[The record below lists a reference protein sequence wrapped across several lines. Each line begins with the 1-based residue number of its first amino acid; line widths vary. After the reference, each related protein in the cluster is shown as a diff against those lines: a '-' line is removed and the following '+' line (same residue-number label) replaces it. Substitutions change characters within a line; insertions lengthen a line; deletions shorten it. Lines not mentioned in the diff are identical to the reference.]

1 MKAKPRI
8 TRPVKSRAKYICP
21 GCRTEFFIDGI
32 GGAYGLHPKD
42 FDDTFFI
49 TVCQRCGPLLH
60 SDVTLRQKIRGEFEH
75 VIMRNDLN
83 AKFAITAQKILTI
96 HGHDLQKALQ
106 IGWPFSKPGHFYDVY
121 ELPTGVFV
129 FEREDGSC
137 CPKSKKYGE

>member
-1 MKAKPRI
+1 MTTQTANKNR
-8 TRPVKSRAKYICP
+8 TSKSSAQYICP
-21 GCRTEFFIDGI
+21 GCGIEFFVDRVC
-32 GGAYGLHPKD
+32 GAYALHPKD

-60 SDVTLRQKIRGEFEH
+60 SDEPLRQKIRGKFEQ
-75 VIMRNDLN
+75 VIRRNDLN
-83 AKFAITAQKILTI
+83 TKFAITAQKILTI

-121 ELPTGVFV
+121 DLPTGVFV

-137 CPKSKKYGE
+137 

>member
-1 MKAKPRI
+1 MKSV
-8 TRPVKSRAKYICP
+8 TRKKTRAAISPTEYVCP
-21 GCRTEFFIDGI
+21 GCGIDFCVDRI
-32 GGAYGLHPKD
+32 GGVYGLHPRD

-49 TVCQRCGPLLH
+49 MVCQRCGIHLH

-83 AKFAITAQKILTI
+83 TKFAITAQKILTI
-96 HGHDLQKALQ
+96 HGHDLKKALQ

-121 ELPTGVFV
+121 ELPSGVFV

-137 CPKSKKYGE
+137 

>member
-1 MKAKPRI
+1 MRAQIPKKTRTAK
-8 TRPVKSRAKYICP
+8 SLSQYICP
-21 GCRTEFFIDGI
+21 GCGI
-32 GGAYGLHPKD
+32 GFCVDRIGGVYGLHPKY

-49 TVCQRCGPLLH
+49 MVCQRCGPLLH
-60 SDVTLRQKIRGEFEH
+60 SDVTLRQKIRRKFEQ
-75 VIMRNDLN
+75 VILRNDLN
-83 AKFAITAQKILTI
+83 TKYAITAQKILII

-137 CPKSKKYGE
+137 